1 MVFKELKPRRGWIVV
16 MAAGAIALGL
26 IGLGVTQLR
35 QNQTQ
40 STQRQSQ
47 TPAPL
52 PQKVTVV
59 ALGRLEPQGE
69 AIRVSGPNG
78 ERIGKLL
85 VSRGDFVKVGAV
97 IAYLES
103 YDERLAERNY
113 AASQLAEARERLK
126 ATTAYSKAQIQE
138 AQTRIQQVDRPG
150 TFEVEAQRA
159 TVRQLKAELA
169 LAQTDLQRNQ
179 NLYQEGA
186 IAKQELDRQVSQ
198 TRSLQEQLN
207 NAKASLVWLENAVKT
222 NLSNAQAQ
230 LKSQQTNLP
239 LSQVQVAARS
249 AAQNLNL
256 AEARLQRTIIRAPRT
271 GRILRVFAYPGE
283 AIGDDGIVEMGDTR
297 RMYAVAEV
305 YESDVGLVKVGQK
318 ATITSRNGAFSK
330 QLTGKVSEVGWQI
343 FKNNVLDDDPA
354 ANADARVVEV
364 RVLLDDSQA
373 VAALTNLQVDV
384 KINVK

>member
-1 MVFKELKPRRGWIVV
+1 MIFKKLKSGRSWI
-16 MAAGAIALGL
+16 AGIAGGALVIAL
-26 IGLGVTQLR
+26 IGIGVTQLR
-35 QNQTQ
+35 NSNQTKPVA
-40 STQRQSQ
+40 SQ
-47 TPAPL
+47 IPAPL

-69 AIRVSGPNG
+69 VIRVSGPDG
-78 ERIGKLL
+78 ERIGKLE
-85 VSRGDFVKVGAV
+85 VARGDFVKVGAI

-103 YDERLAERNY
+103 YNERLAERNY

-138 AQTRIQQVDRPG
+138 AQTRIQQVNRPG

-159 TVRQLKAELA
+159 TVRQLAAELA

-179 NLYQEGA
+179 NLYQQGA

-198 TRSLQEQLN
+198 TRSSQEQLN
-207 NAKASLVWLENAVKT
+207 NAKASLIQLENAVNA
-222 NLSNAQAQ
+222 NLGNAQAQ
-230 LKSQQTNLP
+230 LKSQQVNLP
-239 LSQVQVAARS
+239 LTQVQVAARS

-256 AEARLQRTIIRAPRT
+256 TEARLRRTIIRAPRT

-283 AIGDDGIVEMGDTR
+283 VIADDGIVEMGDTR

-305 YESDVGLVKVGQK
+305 YESDVGLVKVGQR

-330 QLTGKVSEVGWQI
+330 PLAGKVSEIGWQI

-364 RVLLDDSQA
+364 RVLLDDTQA

-384 KINVK
+384 KIDVK

>member
-1 MVFKELKPRRGWIVV
+1 MFKEVKPRRGWIVGV
-16 MAAGAIALGL
+16 AAGAIALGL
-26 IGLGVTQLR
+26 IGIGVTQFR
-35 QNQTQ
+35 NSERPKPTVSQ
-40 STQRQSQ
+40 S
-47 TPAPL
+47 PAPL

-69 AIRVSGPNG
+69 VIRVGGPSG

-85 VSRGDFVKVGAV
+85 VSRGNFVKVGAI

-113 AASQLAEARERLK
+113 AASQLVEARERLN

-138 AQTRIQQVDRPG
+138 AQTRIQQVNRPG

-159 TVRQLKAELA
+159 TVRQLEAELA

-207 NAKASLVWLENAVKT
+207 NAQASLIRLENAVKT
-222 NLSNAQAQ
+222 NLGNAQAQ
-230 LKSQQTNLP
+230 LKSQQANLP

-256 AEARLQRTIIRAPRT
+256 AEARLRRTIIRAPRT

-283 AIGDDGIVEMGDTR
+283 TIADDGIVEMGDTR

-305 YESDVGLVKVGQK
+305 YESDVGLVKVGQR
-318 ATITSRNGAFSK
+318 ATITSRNGAFAE
-330 QLTGKVSEVGWQI
+330 QLTGKVSEIGWQI

-364 RVLLDDSQA
+364 RVLLDESQA

-384 KINVK
+384 KIDVK

>member
-1 MVFKELKPRRGWIVV
+1 
-16 MAAGAIALGL
+16 
-26 IGLGVTQLR
+26 VTQLR

-69 AIRVSGPNG
+69 AIRIGGPNG

-159 TVRQLKAELA
+159 TVRQLEAELA

-207 NAKASLVWLENAVKT
+207 NAKASLVRLENAVKT

-271 GRILRVFAYPGE
+271 GRILRVL
-283 AIGDDGIVEMGDTR
+283 D
-297 RMYAVAEV
+297 
-305 YESDVGLVKVGQK
+305 
-318 ATITSRNGAFSK
+318 
-330 QLTGKVSEVGWQI
+330 I
-343 FKNNVLDDDPA
+343 FKNQKNGQDELP
-354 ANADARVVEV
+354 NP
-364 RVLLDDSQA
+364 
-373 VAALTNLQVDV
+373 
-384 KINVK
+384 

>member
-1 MVFKELKPRRGWIVV
+1 MIFKELKPRRGWIIGVT
-16 MAAGAIALGL
+16 AGAIAIGL
-26 IGLGVTQLR
+26 IGVGVTQLR
-35 QNQTQ
+35 NSDRAKPTA
-40 STQRQSQ
+40 SQ

-59 ALGRLEPQGE
+59 ALGRLEPEGE

-85 VSRGDFVKVGAV
+85 VSRGDFVKVGAI

-113 AASQLAEARERLK
+113 AASQLAEAQERLK
-126 ATTAYSKAQIQE
+126 ASTAYAQAQIQE
-138 AQTRIQQVDRPG
+138 AQTRIQQVNRPG

-159 TVRQLKAELA
+159 TVRQIEAELA

-207 NAKASLVWLENAVKT
+207 NAKASLIQLENAVKA
-222 NLSNAQAQ
+222 NLGNAEAQ
-230 LKSQQTNLP
+230 LKSEQANLP
-239 LSQVQVAARS
+239 LTQVQAAVRS
-249 AAQNLNL
+249 AAQNLEL

-283 AIGDDGIVEMGDTR
+283 AIADDGIVEMGDTR

-318 ATITSRNGAFSK
+318 ATITSRNGAFAK
-330 QLTGKVSEVGWQI
+330 PITGKVSEIGWQI

-364 RVLLDDSQA
+364 RVLLDDRQT

-384 KINVK
+384 KIDVK

>member
-1 MVFKELKPRRGWIVV
+1 MIFKELKPRRGWIVGV
-16 MAAGAIALGL
+16 AVGAIALGL

-35 QNQTQ
+35 NQTQ
-40 STQRQSQ
+40 STQKQSQ

-69 AIRVSGPNG
+69 AIRIGGPSG

-138 AQTRIQQVDRPG
+138 AQTRIQQVNRPG

-159 TVRQLKAELA
+159 TVRQLEAELT
-169 LAQTDLQRNQ
+169 LAQTDLERNQ

-207 NAKASLVWLENAVKT
+207 NAKASLIRLENAVKA
-222 NLSNAQAQ
+222 NLGNAQAQ
-230 LKSQQTNLP
+230 LKSQQANLP

-249 AAQNLNL
+249 AAQNLKL

-283 AIGDDGIVEMGDTR
+283 AIADDGIVEMGDTR

-305 YESDVGLVKVGQK
+305 YESDVGLVKPGQR
-318 ATITSRNGAFSK
+318 ATITSRNGAFAK
-330 QLTGKVSEVGWQI
+330 QLTGKVAEIGWQI

-384 KINVK
+384 EIDVK